1 MEQSLKEKFS
11 LGDILLVDRGLYQHY
26 GIYAGSGKVI
36 YYADKLGDF
45 GNDICIQEVSL
56 ETFAKGAEIKIC
68 NLSPSVKQYTGVETV
83 KRARSRLGEEKY
95 NLIFNNCEHF
105 AVWCKTGIS
114 DSSQVNKVLKGAAY
128 VAVGITLAA
137 AIYGIL
143 KNIDRDR
150 ED

>member
-1 MEQSLKEKFS
+1 MNKNLKEKFS
-11 LGDILLVDRGLYQHY
+11 LGDILFVDRGLYQHY
-26 GIYAGSGKVI
+26 GIYAGNGRVI
-36 YYADKLGDF
+36 HYADKLGDF

-68 NLSPSVKQYTGVETV
+68 NLPSSVKQYTGEETV
-83 KRARSRLGEEKY
+83 ERARSRLGEEEY

-128 VAVGITLAA
+128 VAAGLTLAA

-143 KNIDRDR
+143 KNIETDSND
-150 ED
+150 